1 LRPNSEPV
9 IIHGN
14 LHPRKNLMPDIAAF
28 HPQVVHFVVVLS
40 IVGALLRWV
49 SLTGKLAFTRPAAAT
64 LLILSAGAAVVA
76 AKSGSQAHERV
87 ERIPGVAAQVQA
99 HQDAGEWARD
109 VLLVVAG
116 LELVGLLLVKRD
128 QWRRYAEIASAVGCL
143 AAVGAVYVAA
153 DRGGDL
159 VYSFV
164 GGPGLRTG
172 DTVDVHRLLTA
183 GLFEEAMLARR
194 AHRSAEADS
203 LITELARRNPG
214 DINVQLVA
222 AQSLM
227 TDRKDPQAAL
237 AALDRI
243 VVPDSEPGMKMRIA
257 FTKVDVFTAAGMRD
271 SAKAALEKL
280 VAENPGNARLKA
292 RLDRMK

>member
-1 LRPNSEPV
+1 
-9 IIHGN
+9 
-14 LHPRKNLMPDIAAF
+14 MPDIAAL
-28 HPQVVHFVVVLS
+28 HPQVVHFVIALS
-40 IVGALLRWV
+40 IVGALLRFI
-49 SLTGKLAFTRPAAAT
+49 SLTRKLPFTRPAAAT

-76 AKSGSQAHERV
+76 AESGSQAHERV

-109 VLLVVAG
+109 ALLVVAG
-116 LELVGLLLVKRD
+116 LEVLGLVLYKRD
-128 QWRRYAEIASAVGCL
+128 EWRRYAEIASAVGCL
-143 AAVGAVYVAA
+143 AALGAVYRAGK
-153 DRGGDL
+153 RGGDL
-159 VYSFV
+159 VYSFA

-194 AHRSAEADS
+194 EHRGAVADS
-203 LITELARRNPG
+203 LITELARRDPNDP
-214 DINVQLVA
+214 NVQLVA

-227 TDRKDPQAAL
+227 EDRKDPQAAL

-243 VVPDSEPGMKMRIA
+243 AVPDSEPFMKMRIA
-257 FTKVDVFTAAGMRD
+257 FTRMDIFTAAGMKD
-271 SAKAALEKL
+271 SAKAVLEKL
-280 VAENPGNARLKA
+280 VAENPNNQRLKE